1 MLRQMSKDLRDLK
14 GYFSKTKLFLSSEH
28 KLGSSCN
35 IDTEKVDFKKS
46 EAMENI
52 CKWVEGNGIQNWDIK
67 KYISNPTKYVLINIS
82 NLKMAWYAG
91 QSCGSVMTIYNTFSY
106 TEDIKYEAR
115 ILELP
120 LQNKDFKVIILVP
133 NELDVL
139 HKLFNKLIKEGFN
152 AATCSIQPLFTALSE
167 LKAPKIEFQAI
178 NQLILEGN
186 NCDTLPKTCISFGH
200 VKINNNGAFVN
211 CITCVLSEKS
221 TTQAPSITKKNM
233 EDSCNVK
240 PFLFAINY
248 RDKPIF
254 TGQYVSPE

>member
-1 MLRQMSKDLRDLK
+1 MLRQNRNWLASPIGTELLLSLIGYGRNTNNYLQMSKDLRDLK

-115 ILELP
+115 
-120 LQNKDFKVIILVP
+120 
-133 NELDVL
+133 
-139 HKLFNKLIKEGFN
+139 
-152 AATCSIQPLFTALSE
+152 
-167 LKAPKIEFQAI
+167 
-178 NQLILEGN
+178 GN